1 MNRSGSR
8 AMRVGMWFLVCGIAG
23 GFFIANEARAG
34 LGISPPYVHATHL
47 VKGARYSSVLYIVQ
61 GQPDEDLKIK
71 ADIELPARVRP
82 WVTLDTGL
90 EFTIPKGTRQFPVG
104 VTVQVPPDVELG
116 NYNGRVVFTSSPGQ
130 AGQVTIALAVQ
141 ASIAIVVGND
151 TFEDFGAS
159 LRHLDIEEGWDPRV
173 YVRFDN
179 RGNIPEAFSGAS
191 YELYDQFN
199 SVRLAFVQKNAD
211 FPETLPFVSKEY
223 TVEFPINFNLSIG
236 QYWGT
241 VSFYKND
248 KLIASQKGVF
258 SVLKRG
264 SLANSSASILGF
276 IRTYWMYETIIL
288 VLAIFAYGVFLR
300 KRRRARSLYL

>member
-47 VKGARYSSVLYIVQ
+47 VKGAKYSSILYIVQ

-71 ADIELPARVRP
+71 ADIELPERVRQ

-90 EFTIPKGTRQFPVG
+90 EFTIPKGTRQFPVE
-104 VTVQVPPDVELG
+104 VTVQVPPDVDLW
-116 NYNGRVVFTSSPGQ
+116 
-130 AGQVTIALAVQ
+130 
-141 ASIAIVVGND
+141 ND
-151 TFEDFGAS
+151 NFEDFGAS
-159 LRHLDIEEGWDPRV
+159 LRHLDIEEGWNPRV

-179 RGNIPEAFSGAS
+179 RGNIPESFTGAS

-199 SVRLAFVQKNAD
+199 SVRLAFTQKNAD
-211 FPETLPFVSKEY
+211 FLETLPFVSKEY

-300 KRRRARSLYL
+300 KRRRARSL